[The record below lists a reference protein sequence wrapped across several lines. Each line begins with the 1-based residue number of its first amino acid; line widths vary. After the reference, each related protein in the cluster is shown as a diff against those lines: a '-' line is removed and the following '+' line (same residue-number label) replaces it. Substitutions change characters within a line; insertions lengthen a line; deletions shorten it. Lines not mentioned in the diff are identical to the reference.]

1 MSFEAANELEP
12 DKQALAMLVDKGGAL
27 TSTSIRYRRL
37 RKPPE
42 NGGMKKASRS
52 TLKVKKPGRP
62 AGRIQFDKLP
72 GAIAARFPKALLPQ
86 LATLSASAPSG
97 ADWLHELKFDGYR
110 ILAEIED
117 GSVRLMTRRS
127 NDWTSSLP
135 SLVNWLKKVR
145 VKSAILDG
153 ELVANDERGMASF
166 QRLQNALKEDTE
178 AELIYHVFDLPYF
191 NGYDLRAVRLA
202 DRKAVLAGVLA
213 NLGQKTDGHIR
224 YSEHLDGE
232 GPDVLKQA
240 CKIGLEGI
248 VCKHKDSPYE
258 SRRSRAWLKVKCHG
272 RQEFVIAGFTKPEGS
287 RIGFGSLL
295 LGYYKNGELHYAGKV
310 GAGFGQAS
318 LGDMSRRLKK
328 LAIQTSPFVTRLTG
342 AERRDATF
350 VRPELVCEV
359 EFTEWTE
366 GGHLR
371 HPTFEGLRAD
381 KLAKEIVREMPVVEL
396 SPRRSSKRAR

>member
-1 MSFEAANELEP
+1 
-12 DKQALAMLVDKGGAL
+12 
-27 TSTSIRYRRL
+27 
-37 RKPPE
+37 
-42 NGGMKKASRS
+42 MKKALRS
-52 TLKVKKPGRP
+52 ILKVKKPVRP
-62 AGRIQFDKLP
+62 AARVQLSKLP
-72 GAIAARFPKALLPQ
+72 GAIAARFPKTLLPQ
-86 LATLSASAPSG
+86 LATLSATAPSG
-97 ADWLHELKFDGYR
+97 RDWVHELKFDGYR
-110 ILAEIED
+110 ILAEIENGD
-117 GSVRLMTRRS
+117 VRLMTRRG

-135 SLVNWLKKVR
+135 SLIKWLKKIR

-166 QRLQNALKEDTE
+166 QRLQNALREDSE
-178 AELIYHVFDLPYF
+178 ADLIYHVFDLPYCD
-191 NGYDLRAVRLA
+191 GRDLRSVRLE
-202 DRKAVLAGVLA
+202 DRKAVLARVLA
-213 NLGQKTDGHIR
+213 ATADRTDGHVR
-224 YSEHLDGE
+224 YSEHMDGE

-295 LGYYKNGELHYAGKV
+295 LGYYKDGELHYAGKV
-310 GAGFGQAS
+310 GAGFDHAL

-328 LAIQTSPFVTRLTG
+328 LAIQRSPFVTRLTG
-342 AERRDATF
+342 AERKDATF
-350 VRPELVCEV
+350 VRPKLVCEV

-381 KLAKEIVREMPVVEL
+381 KPAKEVVREMPVVGVATK
-396 SPRRSSKRAR
+396 RRAAKRP